1 MRSKSI
7 WTLLLA
13 VVLLALCG
21 AGSGG
26 ETLLIID
33 ADVQRLYLYQDQVL
47 VKSYPCAVGK
57 SQTPS
62 PLGVWRV
69 NGKAAGW
76 GSGFGSRFIS
86 LSCPWGRY
94 GIHGTNKPSSIGG
107 AVSHGCIRM
116 LNRDVEDLYPRV
128 PVGTKV
134 IIERAAYAGMAGGLR
149 TLSPGDRGS
158 DVKEIQTRLINLGYL
173 WGSADGVYGEATK
186 DALLR
191 FKKANGLPA
200 SHDVDWA
207 TYQALGVTL
216 FE

>member
-1 MRSKSI
+1 
-7 WTLLLA
+7 
-13 VVLLALCG
+13 
-21 AGSGG
+21 
-26 ETLLIID
+26 
-33 ADVQRLYLYQDQVL
+33 
-47 VKSYPCAVGK
+47 
-57 SQTPS
+57 
-62 PLGVWRV
+62 
-69 NGKAAGW
+69 
-76 GSGFGSRFIS
+76 
-86 LSCPWGRY
+86 
-94 GIHGTNKPSSIGG
+94 
-107 AVSHGCIRM
+107 M
-116 LNRDVEDLYPRV
+116 LNQDVEDLYPRV
-128 PVGTKV
+128 PVGAKV

-158 DVKEIQTRLINLGYL
+158 DVKEVQTRLINLGYL